1 MIIRGGKSVAASFH
15 FFGLLP
21 HRSQPSGWT
30 IQLHRCKR
38 YLRWFCLAQIK
49 DIMLGHFVF
58 IPYNGYV
65 VGFSLYLYLRRLN
78 PFPAFSSRN
87 NVGDPSR
94 EDRETALMQCM
105 HHLRAAS
112 GERSTLH
119 VGLAATT
126 PLFEEETY
134 RKVCRMGR
142 DAPFSAK
149 MNHAHLH
156 QGTILGYP
164 SWHVPMALFLQVSS
178 SLAPMQYTDVCR
190 IAQLPNRGWLL
201 DFGREV
207 FFPRH
212 TCNVERTENLMGAS
226 AWLYL
231 FIYIVIVLYSYI
243 LIYLYC
249 CCVVYLLCCLFISL
263 LHTWSMGVLLSLYLL
278 YLLGILSLGTVLSLD
293 SLL

>member
-1 MIIRGGKSVAASFH
+1 M
-15 FFGLLP
+15 
-21 HRSQPSGWT
+21 
-30 IQLHRCKR
+30 
-38 YLRWFCLAQIK
+38 
-49 DIMLGHFVF
+49 
-58 IPYNGYV
+58 
-65 VGFSLYLYLRRLN
+65 VGFSLYLCLRRLS
-78 PFPAFSSRN
+78 PFPAFSSRY

-94 EDRETALMQCM
+94 EDRKTALMRCL

-112 GERSTLH
+112 GEWSNIH
-119 VGLAATT
+119 VGLVATT

-156 QGTILGYP
+156 QGAILGHP

-201 DFGREV
+201 GFGREV

-212 TCNVERTENLMGAS
+212 KCSVERTENLMGS
-226 AWLYL
+226 
-231 FIYIVIVLYSYI
+231 I
-243 LIYLYC
+243 LLGYIYLYI
-249 CCVVYLLCCLFISL
+249 LLLHYIAICLYIYIDILLFFYCLIACLKHGSIAFFISIVLIRYSIFRNGPFFRL
-263 LHTWSMGVLLSLYLL
+263 LIITGITVVAVFLSFIELSYYLFL
-278 YLLGILSLGTVLSLD
+278 ISW
-293 SLL
+293 

>member
-1 MIIRGGKSVAASFH
+1 
-15 FFGLLP
+15 
-21 HRSQPSGWT
+21 
-30 IQLHRCKR
+30 
-38 YLRWFCLAQIK
+38 
-49 DIMLGHFVF
+49 MLGHFVF

-134 RKVCRMGR
+134 RKVRRMGR

-149 MNHAHLH
+149 MNYAHLH
-156 QGTILGYP
+156 QGSHPWPFFLTRAYGTLPTSLFFSSPNASMLAHVALPSCQTEGGYWAGERGLL
-164 SWHVPMALFLQVSS
+164 STAQV
-178 SLAPMQYTDVCR
+178 QCGKNGGFDVSFCLV
-190 IAQLPNRGWLL
+190 I
-201 DFGREV
+201 FIYIYCYCV
-207 FFPRH
+207 I
-212 TCNVERTENLMGAS
+212 C
-226 AWLYL
+226 LYIYIGIVL
-231 FIYIVIVLYSYI
+231 FIY
-243 LIYLYC
+243 C
-249 CCVVYLLCCLFISL
+249 TF
-263 LHTWSMGVLLSLYLL
+263 
-278 YLLGILSLGTVLSLD
+278 
-293 SLL
+293 

>member
-1 MIIRGGKSVAASFH
+1 
-15 FFGLLP
+15 
-21 HRSQPSGWT
+21 
-30 IQLHRCKR
+30 
-38 YLRWFCLAQIK
+38 
-49 DIMLGHFVF
+49 MLGHFVF

-94 EDRETALMQCM
+94 EDRETALMRCI

-112 GERSTLH
+112 GERSNLQ

-156 QGTILGYP
+156 QEGILGHP
-164 SWHVPMALFLQVSS
+164 SRHVPMALFLQVSS
-178 SLAPMQYTDVCR
+178 SLAPMQVCWR
-190 IAQLPNRGWLL
+190 MLHCPAAKPRVATGQ
-201 DFGREV
+201 GREV

-212 TCNVERTENLMGAS
+212 KCSVERTEGLMFLSGYI
-226 AWLYL
+226 YL
-231 FIYIVIVLYSYI
+231 YIVIVLYCYI
-243 LIYLYC
+243 LIYLYRYC
-249 CCVVYLLCCLFISL
+249 IVYLLYFL
-263 LHTWSMGVLLSLYLL
+263 TY
-278 YLLGILSLGTVLSLD
+278 
-293 SLL
+293 